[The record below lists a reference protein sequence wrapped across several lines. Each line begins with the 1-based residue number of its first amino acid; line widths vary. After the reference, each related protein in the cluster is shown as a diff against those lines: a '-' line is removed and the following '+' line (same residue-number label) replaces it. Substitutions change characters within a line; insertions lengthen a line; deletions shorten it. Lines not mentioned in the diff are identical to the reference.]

1 MNLPNPPPLSP
12 AQPRLAAPGALS
24 GVLSGAVARRW
35 PARRGRLAGPTRQRP
50 YNPQPGTA
58 IPAAGRRSGALIAT
72 AALVLLAAAWPGE
85 ARAFCGFFV
94 SGADAQL
101 YNNASQVALLRKGN
115 HTVLTMSNNYKGPPE
130 DFAMVVPVP
139 VVLKKEQVKTLSP
152 DVFRHID
159 QLSAPRL
166 VEYWEQD
173 PCNPYAGAE
182 FTKSK
187 RGGGGP
193 PGVGAAGGKGGY
205 GVKIEAQF
213 EVGEYQIV
221 ILSAKD
227 STGLDRWLRD
237 NRYKIPAGAA
247 AALAPYVRDQMKF
260 FVAKVDIKKIQHDE
274 QGLVVLSPLRFGF
287 DAAELR
293 LPVRLGLLN
302 AESKQDLL
310 VYVLHPTDRFE
321 AANYPN
327 VFIPTNIEV
336 ADSVRSS
343 FPAFYAE
350 LFDETLRRANNR
362 AVVTEYAW
370 QTSGCDPCPT
380 PPLSENDLYTLGDE
394 QIFPGSDSSGGSSGG
409 AGGKRLS
416 SSGPAA
422 SSGGFFGGGTSWVLT
437 RLHTRYDQQTLTD
450 DLIFRSAKPVVGG
463 RANWSGGLGDQGG
476 RIEASGPNN
485 FQGRYIIR
493 HYWEG
498 ALSCDKPTY
507 GIWGGPPGSSSGGA
521 YKPAA
526 RPAGNLAGAARGK
539 VKLGEV
545 VQSPLP
551 ELGIKGVARKL
562 RKGEPPNSPPG

>member
-1 MNLPNPPPLSP
+1 MNLPNLPNLPNPSP
-12 AQPRLAAPGALS
+12 RSPTQPRLAAP
-24 GVLSGAVARRW
+24 
-35 PARRGRLAGPTRQRP
+35 
-50 YNPQPGTA
+50 YNPQPETA
-58 IPAAGRRSGALIAT
+58 IPAAARRSSALIMT
-72 AALVLLAAAWPGE
+72 AALIVTAAAAAAWPGE

-101 YNNASQVALLRKGN
+101 YNNASQVVLLRKGN

-152 DVFRHID
+152 NVFRHID

-173 PCNPYAGAE
+173 PCNPYTGAE
-182 FTKSK
+182 YAKNK
-187 RGGGGP
+187 RSGGGP
-193 PGVGAAGGKGGY
+193 PGIGAAGGKGGY

-227 STGLDRWLRD
+227 STGLERWLRD

-260 FVAKVDIKKIQHDE
+260 FVAKVDSKKVQHDE

-321 AANYPN
+321 VANYPN

-336 ADSVRSS
+336 ADAVRNS

-362 AVVTEYAW
+362 AVITEYSW

-380 PPLSENDLYTLGDE
+380 PPLSESDLYTLGDE
-394 QIFPGSDSSGGSSGG
+394 QIFPGGDTSGASSGGIGG

-416 SSGPAA
+416 SGGP
-422 SSGGFFGGGTSWVLT
+422 GGFFGGGPSWVLT
-437 RLHTRYDQQTLTD
+437 RLHTRYDQKTLTD
-450 DLIFRSAKPVVGG
+450 DLIFRAAKPVVGG

-476 RIEASGPNN
+476 RIEAGGPNN

-507 GIWGGPPGSSSGGA
+507 GIWGGPPDSGQSGGG

-526 RPAGNLAGAARGK
+526 RPAGNLASAARGK

-551 ELGIKGVARKL
+551 ELGLKGVVRPL
-562 RKGEPPNSPPG
+562 RKGEQPAQ